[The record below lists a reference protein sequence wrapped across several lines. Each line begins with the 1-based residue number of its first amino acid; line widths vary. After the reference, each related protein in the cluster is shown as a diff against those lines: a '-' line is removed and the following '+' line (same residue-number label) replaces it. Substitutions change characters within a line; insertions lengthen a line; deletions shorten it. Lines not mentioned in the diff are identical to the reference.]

1 MQIYQEMQGFFP
13 HNKVEYYV
21 SYFDY
26 YQPEAYKPESNTY
39 ISKKVQRNA
48 SIAKMRL
55 KTLNS
60 LVTDDFVIVVA
71 SVAAIYGCSDPNSY
85 REVVFRLTIGEEIK
99 TEKILAKLDRLGYQ
113 KGQNLDV
120 VNDDKVQQIERWNK
134 QIGDKVED
142 LPEIAIPPAQ
152 DYAGAA
158 VEEKLLTKI
167 RQELAERKEELVKAG
182 KFLEAERLEVRT
194 SQDLQDFRDRGFCP
208 GIENYARYFDGRQ
221 PGETPFT
228 LLDYFPE
235 GFLTIIDES
244 HITIPQV
251 RAMYNTDRRRKETL
265 VKYGFRLPSA
275 LDNRPLNEEE
285 FFKKLNYTL
294 YVSATPGNFEMAKV
308 NHQPVEQIIRPTGL
322 LDPEIEVRSS
332 VNQIADI
339 MREITEKSSRGE
351 KVLIYALTIVMSE
364 QIASYLR
371 EKDIRVVYLHSR
383 LEIFERYQ
391 AITSLRRGVYDV
403 IVGIN
408 LLKEGI
414 DLPEVSLVC
423 ILDADK
429 PGFLRDTRSLIQIIG
444 RASRNKSGKVILY
457 ADEKTKNMLGAIQET
472 NRRRQIQEAHN
483 LQNNI
488 VPQTIQK
495 PVKDIVL
502 DPTISVLVEK
512 AQRGEMSEKELSK
525 LRKNL
530 RRQMKKSTR
539 EFRFDRAIV
548 LRDALLDLE
557 KTSELRN
564 QLSEGGP
571 KNAVQ
576 VIKLKKQLF
585 DAAPNL
591 LALDQE
597 VNDLLS
603 RLPNL
608 PNCDIPSLENKIVAK
623 TEYSHD
629 IEHRLTHE
637 KILGKLAL
645 IDEKKSI
652 LLSGSKFAVYQ
663 GFGSQLLHA
672 LINFMLAENQKK
684 GYHVF
689 DTPYLVNSRNLYN
702 TGQFHKFQ
710 DNLYK
715 LEDSDFYLLPTAE
728 VSLVN
733 LYQSQILT
741 EEELPLNLCAYSPCF
756 RAERMAAGR
765 ENKGL
770 IRLHQ
775 FHKVELVKIVKPE
788 NSRQELEALV
798 ADARHLLHS
807 LKISHRVVELCCEE
821 LGFSAAKTYDIE
833 VWLPASKK
841 WLEISSCSNCEDFQ
855 SRRAQI
861 RVKNQE
867 SGKYYPHTL
876 NGSALAV
883 DRLISALCEYY
894 YNEEENKLQ
903 IPEVLRKYFFTRVS
917 Y

>member
-1 MQIYQEMQGFFP
+1 MQGFFP

-60 LVTDDFVIVVA
+60 LWSDDFVIVVA
-71 SVAAIYGCSDPNSY
+71 SVAAIYGCFNPASY
-85 REVVFRLTIGEEIK
+85 QRVVFRLTIGEEIR
-99 TEKILAKLDRLGYQ
+99 TEKILEELGRLGYQ
-113 KGQNLDV
+113 EGKNLDGGNYQTRESSIFFMLKWEEDYYFRIV
-120 VNDDKVQQIERWNK
+120 IKDGKVQQIERWNK
-134 QIGDKVED
+134 QIGEKVES
-142 LPEIAIPPAQ
+142 LVKIAIPPAQ
-152 DYAGAA
+152 DYVADYVKEGETLGVDLKENVLA
-158 VEEKLLTKI
+158 KI
-167 RQELAERKEELVKAG
+167 RQELAARKEELAKGG
-182 KFLEAERLEVRT
+182 KFLEAERLEVQT
-194 SQDLQDFRDRGFCP
+194 SRDLQDLRDRDFCP

-221 PGETPFT
+221 PGETPFV

-275 LDNRPLNEEE
+275 FDNRPLNQEE
-285 FFKKLNYTL
+285 FFQKLDYTL

-308 NHQPVEQIIRPTGL
+308 NYQPVEQIIRPTGL

-339 MREITEKSSRGE
+339 MREITEKASRGE

-472 NRRRQIQEAHN
+472 DRRRQLQKSHN

-488 VPQTIQK
+488 TPQTIQK

-502 DPTISVLVEK
+502 DSAISVLVEK
-512 AQRGEMSEKELSK
+512 AQRGKMSEKELSK

-539 EFRFDRAIV
+539 EFRFDQAIV
-548 LRDALLDLE
+548 LRDALIDLE
-557 KTSELRN
+557 KIWA
-564 QLSEGGP
+564 
-571 KNAVQ
+571 KV
-576 VIKLKKQLF
+576 VI
-585 DAAPNL
+585 
-591 LALDQE
+591 
-597 VNDLLS
+597 
-603 RLPNL
+603 
-608 PNCDIPSLENKIVAK
+608 
-623 TEYSHD
+623 
-629 IEHRLTHE
+629 
-637 KILGKLAL
+637 
-645 IDEKKSI
+645 
-652 LLSGSKFAVYQ
+652 
-663 GFGSQLLHA
+663 
-672 LINFMLAENQKK
+672 
-684 GYHVF
+684 
-689 DTPYLVNSRNLYN
+689 
-702 TGQFHKFQ
+702 
-710 DNLYK
+710 
-715 LEDSDFYLLPTAE
+715 
-728 VSLVN
+728 
-733 LYQSQILT
+733 
-741 EEELPLNLCAYSPCF
+741 
-756 RAERMAAGR
+756 
-765 ENKGL
+765 
-770 IRLHQ
+770 
-775 FHKVELVKIVKPE
+775 
-788 NSRQELEALV
+788 
-798 ADARHLLHS
+798 
-807 LKISHRVVELCCEE
+807 
-821 LGFSAAKTYDIE
+821 
-833 VWLPASKK
+833 
-841 WLEISSCSNCEDFQ
+841 
-855 SRRAQI
+855 
-861 RVKNQE
+861 
-867 SGKYYPHTL
+867 
-876 NGSALAV
+876 
-883 DRLISALCEYY
+883 
-894 YNEEENKLQ
+894 
-903 IPEVLRKYFFTRVS
+903 
-917 Y
+917 